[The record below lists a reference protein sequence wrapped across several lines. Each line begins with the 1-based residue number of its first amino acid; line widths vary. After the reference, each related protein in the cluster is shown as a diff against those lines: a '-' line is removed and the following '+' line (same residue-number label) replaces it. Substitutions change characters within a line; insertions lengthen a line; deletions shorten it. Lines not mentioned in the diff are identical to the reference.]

1 MTWSAVVA
9 IAAAVIAA
17 CYAAALIVLVVAS
30 AITPPIALPLA
41 ELSPEDEALVAEAAA
56 RMKQYGNAVADRY
69 DTPEGP
75 Q

>member
-1 MTWSAVVA
+1 MTWTAVVA

-41 ELSPEDEALVAEAAA
+41 ELSPEDEELVAEAAT
-56 RMKQYGNAVADRY
+56 RMKAYGAQVADHY
-69 DTPEGP
+69 DTTTGD
-75 Q
+75 